1 MRFNRAEQLR
11 LKAELPGG
19 VRCRCRRS
27 VVDELVCRCFRKRI
41 MNLQR
46 IARAIIRIP
55 FLGNGGDG
63 KRQRT
68 GGGQQTWEQFSKIQ
82 REVIDSLF
90 SFGGLAC
97 SMREARSKC
106 DSNRLTERVQDPM

>member
-1 MRFNRAEQLR
+1 
-11 LKAELPGG
+11 
-19 VRCRCRRS
+19 
-27 VVDELVCRCFRKRI
+27 
-41 MNLQR
+41 MNLER
-46 IARAIIRIP
+46 VSLAIIGIL

-63 KRQRT
+63 KRQRA
-68 GGGQQTWEQFSKIQ
+68 GGGQQTGEQFSKIQ